1 MGYILSAMFLIVAIL
16 CYLEDY
22 IRKYQKPL
30 FFLIGLVLILWQD
43 FEKLV
48 WTLTRKITK
57 IHSSIISRTEQMR
70 W

>member
-1 MGYILSAMFLIVAIL
+1 MGYILLAIFLIIAIL

-57 IHSSIISRTEQMR
+57 IHSRIILRMEPTR
-70 W
+70 